1 GVKTGDKWTGLTT
14 RNTGGWEPVL
24 TGFVQTLLSVMYTE
38 ESQWTIYKKTGR
50 IPVLKVRPT
59 LSAPNDDTYEVYN
72 GTPGTEITLNRDFT
86 QSANVIYAQGTD
98 LAGSS
103 YSGQVVSTDGQR
115 THYEPFA

>member
-1 GVKTGDKWTGLTT
+1 PADWNTKVPEFQIDPALWFLRPYGVKTGDKWTGLTT

-72 GTPGTEITLNRDFT
+72 GTPGTE
-86 QSANVIYAQGTD
+86 
-98 LAGSS
+98 
-103 YSGQVVSTDGQR
+103 
-115 THYEPFA
+115 